1 METGGDEMG
10 TKAFVSLACFLL
22 LVCACQHAETKMPET
37 AELQREWA
45 VDDVIKHAQKALND
59 VESFALAIES
69 EQTTSGKDD
78 AVKTTTSTSELEITK
93 DPLAMHQKVTL
104 TTRPDETVETEFYF
118 VAEQLYVKD
127 GNEQRWFTYPRDF
140 IDELIDIERIGKRV
154 HDQLDLLKK
163 YKENVTIVNEDD
175 HFLLTIEGN
184 SGEWLEL
191 IQALSATI
199 SNHLDEELNE
209 LLSIATITDFSY
221 TVAIDKETFLLTEM
235 KMNLT
240 LQLTV
245 DKEKV
250 TVQKTT
256 TAKMKRV
263 NEVEEIVVPD
273 EVREQAEPFSL
284 DVSEV
289 EESKAE

>member
-1 METGGDEMG
+1 
-10 TKAFVSLACFLL
+10 
-22 LVCACQHAETKMPET
+22 MPET